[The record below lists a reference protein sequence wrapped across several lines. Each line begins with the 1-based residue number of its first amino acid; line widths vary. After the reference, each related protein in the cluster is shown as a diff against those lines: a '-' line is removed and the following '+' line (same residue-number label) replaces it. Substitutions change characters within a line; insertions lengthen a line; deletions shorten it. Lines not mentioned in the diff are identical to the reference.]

1 MTADAERNA
10 GQRRKFGFLV
20 RSTFALISTSV
31 VTSGLGFVYWA
42 LAARLFPASDV
53 GASATAIA
61 AMNLIAPFALL
72 GLGTALVSRLP
83 TMSQQ
88 RAELVSSAALL
99 CGAAGGAVALVL
111 AMVLP
116 ADFIG
121 LPDVGRSLLPTLLF
135 AAGVAA
141 QGVGLMV
148 DSALLSVVGGG
159 VQFRRNAIFAT
170 AKLVLLVVFALT
182 LSWAGSL
189 SIYVSWLGAN
199 LIGIA
204 AVVIWLVRSHRIRL
218 RRLWPAPSLLRG
230 MPFHAARHHA
240 LNMALQVPFFAM
252 PIVANVTLGSEQ
264 AGYLYATWSV
274 ASFVFVLPMALSTA
288 LFASGARDSR
298 SVVTELRFTLRSS
311 LAACVVANLL
321 ILPFGGLVLSIF
333 GPDYAANGHTALIVL
348 CLGALGV
355 IIKDHHVALARIT
368 GTVGREAVLI
378 GSLGAVELAGA
389 AFGAKHGGL
398 TGLTLGW
405 LAVVVLKALICGPT
419 VVAAY
424 RGRLPMKTAAPP
436 SAGRH
441 AVGDE

>member
-1 MTADAERNA
+1 MTADAERGA

-20 RSTFALISTSV
+20 RSTVALISTSV
-31 VTSGLGFVYWA
+31 VTSGLGFLYWA

-61 AMNLIAPFALL
+61 AMNLIAPFTLL

-83 TMSQQ
+83 TMPDR

-99 CGAAGGAVALVL
+99 CGAAGGVVALIL
-111 AMVLP
+111 AVVLP
-116 ADFIG
+116 ADFLG
-121 LPDVGRSLLPTLLF
+121 LPDVGRRLVPTLVF

-141 QGVGLMV
+141 QGVGMMV
-148 DSALLSVVGGG
+148 DSALLSLVGGG
-159 VQFRRNAIFAT
+159 VQFWRNAIFAT
-170 AKLVLLVVFALT
+170 AKLVLLAVFALT
-182 LSWAGSL
+182 LSRAGSL
-189 SIYVSWLGAN
+189 SIYASWLGAN

-204 AVVIWLVRSHRIRL
+204 AVGFWLMRNHRIRP

-230 MPFHAARHHA
+230 LPFHAARHHA

-252 PIVANVTLGSEQ
+252 PIVANVTLGSAQ

-298 SVVTELRFTLRSS
+298 SVITELRFTLRSS
-311 LAACVVANLL
+311 LAACAAANLL
-321 ILPFGGLVLSIF
+321 IFPFGGLILRIF
-333 GPDYAANGHTALIVL
+333 GPDYAANGRTALIIL
-348 CLGALGV
+348 CIGGLGV
-355 IIKDHHVALARIT
+355 IVKDHHVALARIT
-368 GTVGREAVLI
+368 GNVGREALLI

-405 LAVVVLKALICGPT
+405 LAVVVLKVLICGPK
-419 VVAAY
+419 VLRAY
-424 RGRLPMKTAAPP
+424 RGRLP
-436 SAGRH
+436 
-441 AVGDE
+441 V

>member
-1 MTADAERNA
+1 MNADAEPSA
-10 GQRRKFGFLV
+10 GPRRKFGFLV

-61 AMNLIAPFALL
+61 AMNLIAPFTLL

-83 TMSQQ
+83 TMSAR

-99 CGAAGGAVALVL
+99 CGAAGGAVAVVL

-121 LPDVGRSLLPTLLF
+121 LPDAGHRLLPTLLF
-135 AAGVAA
+135 GAGVAA

-148 DSALLSVVGGG
+148 DSALLSLVGGG
-159 VQFRRNAIFAT
+159 VQFWRNAIFAT
-170 AKLVLLVVFALT
+170 AKLALLVVLALT
-182 LSWAGSL
+182 LTWAGSL
-189 SIYVSWLGAN
+189 SIYASWLGAN

-204 AVVIWLVRSHRIRL
+204 AVAVWLLRSHRVRL

-252 PIVANVTLGSEQ
+252 PILANVTLGSEQ

-298 SVVTELRFTLRSS
+298 SVVAELRFTLRSS
-311 LAACVVANLL
+311 LAACVAANLL
-321 ILPFGGLVLSIF
+321 IFPFGGLVLSIF
-333 GPDYAANGHTALIVL
+333 GPDYAANGRTALIVL
-348 CLGALGV
+348 CIGGLGV
-355 IIKDHHVALARIT
+355 IVKDHHVALARIT
-368 GTVGREAVLI
+368 GSVGREALLI

-405 LAVVVLKALICGPT
+405 LAVVVLKVLICGPK
-419 VVAAY
+419 VLRAY
-424 RGRLPMKTAAPP
+424 RGRLQI
-436 SAGRH
+436 
-441 AVGDE
+441 